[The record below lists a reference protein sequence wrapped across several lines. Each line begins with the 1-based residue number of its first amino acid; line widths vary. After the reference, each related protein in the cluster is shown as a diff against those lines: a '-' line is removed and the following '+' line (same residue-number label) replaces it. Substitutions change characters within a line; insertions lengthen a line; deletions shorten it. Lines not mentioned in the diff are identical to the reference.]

1 MDLTS
6 PLINLSSTLSP
17 DSRNLAPPPLFSL
30 LMMHTRPTQIY
41 RHDFTGDV
49 PDPSP
54 LDLAAESPPW
64 RRFAPKPA
72 AANPLELRPRS
83 MEPDQAM
90 KGRTYLAD
98 AEEAQLVN
106 AALVLRR
113 PLLITGQ
120 AGVGKTT
127 LAYSVA
133 WQLGLGNVLRWGVT
147 SRSTLK
153 DALYHYDALAR
164 LHDASLAKSATA
176 QEPALDFGDYF
187 TLGPLGTA
195 LMPTESPHYQ
205 PRVLLIDEI
214 DKSDADLPSDLL
226 HVLEE
231 GSFSIPELTRLPA
244 SQKGSHVTVNSADP
258 AMPKVTVPA
267 DGHVRCDDF
276 PLIIMTSNGDRDF
289 PPAFLRRCLQ
299 LSIPWER
306 RSGQLRSIIRQHLG
320 AAAGSDP
327 AVEELLNVF
336 NEKRAQQDAT
346 LAIDQLLN
354 AIFLARS
361 RAGVSPLNHQ
371 SVKDAIFR
379 SLNDT
384 PQAPLL

>member
-1 MDLTS
+1 MNS
-6 PLINLSSTLSP
+6 PTL
-17 DSRNLAPPPLFSL
+17 N
-30 LMMHTRPTQIY
+30 QIY
-41 RHDFTGDV
+41 RDKFTGEQ

-54 LDLAAESPPW
+54 LALANESPPW
-64 RRFAPKPA
+64 RKFAAKPA
-72 AANPLELRPRS
+72 HALTGSVQPRS
-83 MEPDQAM
+83 MDPEQSVR
-90 KGRTYLAD
+90 GRNYLSD
-98 AEEAQLVN
+98 PEEAKLVN

-113 PLLITGQ
+113 PVLITGQ
-120 AGVGKTT
+120 AGIGKTT

-164 LHDASLAKSATA
+164 LHDASLRKEGVADAG
-176 QEPALDFGDYF
+176 LNFGDYF

-195 LMPTESPHYQ
+195 LLPTGASSYL

-231 GSFSIPELTRLPA
+231 GSFTIPEVARLPA
-244 SQKGSHVTVNSADP
+244 SQKGATVLVNSADT
-258 AMPKVTVPA
+258 ARPKVEIPA
-267 DGHVRCDDF
+267 DGYIRCDDF

-306 RSGQLRSIIRQHLG
+306 RAAQLDEIIRQHLG
-320 AAAGSDP
+320 VSSKDDP
-327 AVEELLNVF
+327 TVMELLRLF
-336 NEKRAQQDAT
+336 NEKRSETDAT

-361 RAGVSPLNHQ
+361 RAEVNPLDHQ
-371 SVKDAIFR
+371 GIKDAIFK
-379 SLNDT
+379 SLSET
-384 PQAPLL
+384 PQAPTL

>member
-1 MDLTS
+1 MNS
-6 PLINLSSTLSP
+6 PALN
-17 DSRNLAPPPLFSL
+17 
-30 LMMHTRPTQIY
+30 QIY
-41 RHDFTGDV
+41 RDKFIGEQ

-54 LDLAAESPPW
+54 LALANQAPPW
-64 RRFAPKPA
+64 RKFADKPTLA
-72 AANPLELRPRS
+72 STSGVQPRS
-83 MEPDQAM
+83 MDLDQAI
-90 KGRTYLAD
+90 KGRNYLAD
-98 AEEAQLVN
+98 PEEAKLVN

-113 PLLITGQ
+113 PILITGQ
-120 AGVGKTT
+120 AGIGKTT

-164 LHDASLAKSATA
+164 LHDASLWKEGVPDAN
-176 QEPALDFGDYF
+176 LNFGDYF

-195 LMPTESPHYQ
+195 LLPNDSPNYL

-231 GSFSIPELTRLPA
+231 GRFSIPEVDRLPA
-244 SQKGSHVTVNSADP
+244 SQKGATVLVKSADN
-258 AMPKVTVPA
+258 AMPEVKIPSNG
-267 DGHVRCDDF
+267 DIRCNDF
-276 PLIIMTSNGDRDF
+276 PLILMTSNGDRDF

-306 RSGQLRSIIRQHLG
+306 RAKQLDEIIKQHLG
-320 AAAGSDP
+320 ISSKDDP
-327 AVEELLNVF
+327 TIQELLELF
-336 NEKRAQQDAT
+336 NQKRTESDAT

-361 RAGVSPLNHQ
+361 RVDVNPLDHQ
-371 SVKDAIFR
+371 GIKDAIFK
-379 SLNDT
+379 SLSET
-384 PQAPLL
+384 PQAPTL